1 MKTKLISSITA
12 IHLLWTA
19 VSAAPTLSQ
28 PEVKVGRTT
37 FSFTQP
43 WRVEQFGPASGPR
56 KIGGYIWYPARPSH
70 NSQVSPF
77 IVEPQA
83 SQLAIAASIPLE
95 LLQALPARSYF
106 NAPIATSNRPYPIL
120 LMSHGDTGSP
130 LESTSTAEALVEA
143 GYVVVGINMTYNA
156 TAGFVEDELV
166 IGDPD
171 ASVQAV
177 QPLIDEN
184 STFQDR
190 LTNWDKVTYLN
201 GYFAR
206 DISATI
212 DELVRVNRRP
222 GPFRGKLD
230 LSRIGAFG
238 HSFGGSQSYRALIN
252 DSRIDAAVNVDGTI
266 LDNAYKR
273 GTRKPFM
280 TFLSYRPNQSQ
291 VNEIRAL
298 LAQLGYTEAQINWII
313 EHSSTDNIAFQK
325 SRRSIQV
332 SIPRAGHNNFTD
344 RGLWQEFGVPSEA
357 LSTELSPTW
366 ILNVYQ
372 TYLKA
377 FFDQNVRGRNQPILH
392 RSSGNNDIQV
402 SWSCP

>member
-1 MKTKLISSITA
+1 
-12 IHLLWTA
+12 
-19 VSAAPTLSQ
+19 
-28 PEVKVGRTT
+28 
-37 FSFTQP
+37 
-43 WRVEQFGPASGPR
+43 
-56 KIGGYIWYPARPSH
+56 
-70 NSQVSPF
+70 
-77 IVEPQA
+77 
-83 SQLAIAASIPLE
+83 
-95 LLQALPARSYF
+95 
-106 NAPIATSNRPYPIL
+106 
-120 LMSHGDTGSP
+120 
-130 LESTSTAEALVEA
+130 
-143 GYVVVGINMTYNA
+143 
-156 TAGFVEDELV
+156 
-166 IGDPD
+166 
-171 ASVQAV
+171 
-177 QPLIDEN
+177 
-184 STFQDR
+184 
-190 LTNWDKVTYLN
+190 
-201 GYFAR
+201 
-206 DISATI
+206 
-212 DELVRVNRRP
+212 
-222 GPFRGKLD
+222 
-230 LSRIGAFG
+230 
-238 HSFGGSQSYRALIN
+238 
-252 DSRIDAAVNVDGTI
+252 
-266 LDNAYKR
+266 
-273 GTRKPFM
+273 M